1 MALRLSHEILELETK
16 HPFGIARGTASLYR
30 VVWVRLDG
38 AALLKHDPFVGATIG
53 GGRVTLPTGPGLGV
67 TQR

>member
-16 HPFGIARGTASLYR
+16 HPFGIAR
-30 VVWVRLDG
+30 G

-67 TQR
+67 TKR

>member
-1 MALRLSHEILELETK
+1 MALRLSHE
-16 HPFGIARGTASLYR
+16 
-30 VVWVRLDG
+30 VDLDG
-38 AALLKHDPFVGATIG
+38 AAPVKRDPFVGASIG